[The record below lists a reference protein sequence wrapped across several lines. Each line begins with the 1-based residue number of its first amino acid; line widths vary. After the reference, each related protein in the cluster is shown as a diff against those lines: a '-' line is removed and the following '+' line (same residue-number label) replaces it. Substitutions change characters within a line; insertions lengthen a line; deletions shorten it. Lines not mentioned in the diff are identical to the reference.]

1 MSVSDRML
9 TGMDSEERSP
19 ELDRVPTWR
28 DGVFL
33 TAEEMARLT
42 PEQLRQYLDDSVV
55 RDLAEI
61 EAMPEPARSRV
72 RLMVA
77 RARAR
82 VEARI
87 AAEEGRQV
95 S

>member
-1 MSVSDRML
+1 ML
-9 TGMDSEERSP
+9 AAVGGDEQAP
-19 ELDRVPTWR
+19 GPGRVPTWR

-33 TAEEMARLT
+33 SREEKARLT
-42 PEQLRQYLDDSVV
+42 PEQLGQYLDDSLV

-61 EAMPEPARSRV
+61 ETTPEPARSR
-72 RLMVA
+72 LQQLVA

-82 VEARI
+82 VERRI
-87 AAEEGRQV
+87 SDSEGQQA